1 MPTQNLYPN
10 AAGDLTQFTSVNP
23 SGNHFEA
30 VDDGILSDG
39 GSGAADDDTS
49 RITSGFDESSETW
62 SIVIKENSTTTAVA
76 KSATGTYANYTNEW
90 TVKPS
95 DSSAFTVTD
104 INNLQIGVNF
114 TGTDNPT
121 DQTDLFNIQ
130 DWPNNSGDTINS
142 ITVTAR
148 WKSSGT
154 SAFSHMTCTQVFATV
169 NYTAAPGPTTGPF
182 KIQAGAK
189 LKITSGKFKIGEI
202 E

>member
-10 AAGDLTQFTSVNP
+10 AAGDLTQFPTVEP
-23 SGNHFEA
+23 SSINHFQA
-30 VDDGILSDG
+30 VDETS
-39 GSGAADDDTS
+39 ADDDTS
-49 RITSGFDESSETW
+49 YIESGTDELTNDYQ
-62 SIVIKENSTTTAVA
+62 IVIKENSTITEVQKG
-76 KSATGTYANYTNEW
+76 KSTSYVNYTHEF
-90 TVKPS
+90 TTKPS

-121 DQTDLFNIQ
+121 DQTDLFNIE
-130 DWPNNSGDTINS
+130 DWPHNSADTINS

-148 WKSSGT
+148 YKDSQGAASLDK
-154 SAFSHMTCTQVFATV
+154 MRCTQVFVTV
-169 NYTAAPGPTTGPF
+169 DYTAAPGPTTGPF

>member
-10 AAGDLTQFTSVNP
+10 AAGDLTQFSTVEP
-23 SGNHFEA
+23 SSISHFQA
-30 VDDGILSDG
+30 VDETS
-39 GSGAADDDTS
+39 ADDDTS
-49 RITSGFDESSETW
+49 YIESGTDELTNDYQ
-62 SIVIKENSTTTAVA
+62 IVIKENSTITEVQKG
-76 KSATGTYANYTNEW
+76 KSTSYVNYTHEF
-90 TVKPS
+90 TTKPS

-104 INNLQIGVNF
+104 INNLQIGVKF
-114 TGTDNPT
+114 TGDDNPT
-121 DQTDLFNIQ
+121 NQTDLFNIQ

-148 WKSSGT
+148 YKNSGFSSIV
-154 SAFSHMTCTQVFATV
+154 SMRCTQVFVTV
-169 NYTAAPGPTTGPF
+169 DYTAAPGPTTGPF

>member
-10 AAGDLTQFTSVNP
+10 AAGDLTQFPTVEP
-23 SGNHFEA
+23 SSINHFQA
-30 VDDGILSDG
+30 VDETS
-39 GSGAADDDTS
+39 ADDDTS
-49 RITSGFDESSETW
+49 YIESGTDELTNDYH
-62 SIVIKENSTTTAVA
+62 IVIKENSTITEVQKG
-76 KSATGTYANYTNEW
+76 KSTSYVNYTHEF
-90 TVKPS
+90 TTKPS

-114 TGTDNPT
+114 TGPDNPT

-142 ITVTAR
+142 ITVNVR
-148 WKSSGT
+148 YKNSG
-154 SAFSHMTCTQVFATV
+154 SGAAAPRMRLTQIFLTV
-169 NYTAAPGPTTGPF
+169 DYTAAPGPTTGPF

>member
-1 MPTQNLYPN
+1 MPTQILYPN
-10 AAGDLTQFTSVNP
+10 AAGDLTQFSTVEP
-23 SGNHFEA
+23 SSANHFEA
-30 VDDGILSDG
+30 VDETS
-39 GSGAADDDTS
+39 ADDDTS
-49 RITSGFDESSETW
+49 YIESGTDELTNDYQ
-62 SIVIKENSTTTAVA
+62 IVIKENSTITEVQKG
-76 KSATGTYANYTNEW
+76 KSTSYVNYTHEF
-90 TVKPS
+90 TTKPS

-121 DQTDLFNIQ
+121 DQTDLFNIE
-130 DWPNNSGDTINS
+130 DWPHNSADTINS

-148 WKSSGT
+148 YKDSQAAGSLDR
-154 SAFSHMTCTQVFATV
+154 MRCTQVFVTV
-169 NYTAAPGPTTGPF
+169 DYTAAPGPTTGPF

>member
-1 MPTQNLYPN
+1 MPTQILYPN
-10 AAGDLTQFTSVNP
+10 AAGDLTQFSTVEP
-23 SGNHFEA
+23 SSISHFQA
-30 VDDGILSDG
+30 VDETS
-39 GSGAADDDTS
+39 ADDDTS
-49 RITSGFDESSETW
+49 YIESGTDELTNDYQ
-62 SIVIKENSTTTAVA
+62 IVIKENSTITEVQKG
-76 KSATGTYANYTNEW
+76 KSTSYVNYTHEF
-90 TVKPS
+90 TTKPS

-121 DQTDLFNIQ
+121 DQTDLFNIE
-130 DWPNNSGDTINS
+130 DWPHNSADTINS

-148 WKSSGT
+148 YKDSQAAGSLDR
-154 SAFSHMTCTQVFATV
+154 MRCTQVFVTV
-169 NYTAAPGPTTGPF
+169 DYTAAPGPTTGPF

>member
-10 AAGDLTQFTSVNP
+10 AAGDLTQFPTVEP
-23 SGNHFEA
+23 SSINHFQA
-30 VDDGILSDG
+30 VDETS
-39 GSGAADDDTS
+39 ADDDTS
-49 RITSGFDESSETW
+49 YIESGTDELTNDYH
-62 SIVIKENSTTTAVA
+62 IVIKENSTITEVQKG
-76 KSATGTYANYTNEW
+76 KSTSYVNYTHEF
-90 TVKPS
+90 TTKPS

-130 DWPNNSGDTINS
+130 DWPHNSADTINS

-148 WKSSGT
+148 YKDSQAAGSLDR
-154 SAFSHMTCTQVFATV
+154 MRCTQVFVTV
-169 NYTAAPGPTTGPF
+169 DYTAAPGPTTGPF

>member
-10 AAGDLTQFTSVNP
+10 AAGDLTQFPTVEP
-23 SGNHFEA
+23 SSINHFQA
-30 VDDGILSDG
+30 VDETS
-39 GSGAADDDTS
+39 ADDDTS
-49 RITSGFDESSETW
+49 YIESGTDELTNDYH
-62 SIVIKENSTTTAVA
+62 IVIKENSTITEVQKG
-76 KSATGTYANYTNEW
+76 KSTSYVNYTHEF
-90 TVKPS
+90 TTKPS

-130 DWPNNSGDTINS
+130 DWPHNSADTINS

-148 WKSSGT
+148 YKDSQAASSLDR
-154 SAFSHMTCTQVFATV
+154 MRCTQVFVTV
-169 NYTAAPGPTTGPF
+169 DYTAAPGPTTGPF

>member
-10 AAGDLTQFTSVNP
+10 AAGDLTQFSTVEP
-23 SGNHFEA
+23 SSISHFQA
-30 VDDGILSDG
+30 VDETS
-39 GSGAADDDTS
+39 ADDDTS
-49 RITSGFDESSETW
+49 YIESGTDELTNDYQ
-62 SIVIKENSTTTAVA
+62 IVIKENSTITEVQKG
-76 KSATGTYANYTNEW
+76 KSTSYVNYTHEF
-90 TVKPS
+90 TTKPS

-130 DWPNNSGDTINS
+130 DWPHNSADTINS

-148 WKSSGT
+148 YKDSQGPASLGR
-154 SAFSHMTCTQVFATV
+154 MRCTQVFVTV
-169 NYTAAPGPTTGPF
+169 DYTAAPGPTTGPF

>member
-1 MPTQNLYPN
+1 MPSQNLYPN
-10 AAGDLTQFTSVNP
+10 AAGDLTQFTTVSP

-49 RITSGFDESSETW
+49 FIRSGFDESSETW

-76 KSATGTYANYTNEW
+76 KSATGTYANYTNEF

-95 DSSAFTVTD
+95 DSNAFTVTD
-104 INNLQIGVNF
+104 INNLQIGVKY
-114 TGTDNPT
+114 TGDDNPIN
-121 DQTDLFNIQ
+121 QTDLFNIQ
-130 DWPNNSGDTINS
+130 DWPHNSGDTINS
-142 ITVTAR
+142 VTVTAR

-154 SAFSHMTCTQVFATV
+154 AAFSHMTCTQVFATV
-169 NYTAAPGPTTGPF
+169 NYTAAAGPTTGPF
-182 KIQAGAK
+182 KIQSGAK
-189 LKITSGKFKIGEI
+189 LKITSGKLKIGEI